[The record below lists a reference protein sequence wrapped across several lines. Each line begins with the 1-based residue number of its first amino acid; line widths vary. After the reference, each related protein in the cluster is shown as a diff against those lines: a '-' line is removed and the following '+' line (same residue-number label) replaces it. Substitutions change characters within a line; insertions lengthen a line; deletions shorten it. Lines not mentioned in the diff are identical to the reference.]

1 MYSEET
7 VITKTENILKPL
19 AVGELLRHSDG
30 KPLYNFY
37 IPSYQRGYRWDTD
50 EVNDL
55 LEDLFEFIY
64 QDAQQKYCLQPIV
77 VKEMSDGKFEVL
89 DGQQRLTTIFIIL
102 KSLKKY
108 LPKLQ
113 SFTLSYQTRPNSE
126 LFLQNLGENNPVEIN
141 NPDYYFIDKA
151 FTLVTKWI
159 DEKSESHLDLY
170 SVLYTALIQKIEFI
184 WYQIL
189 EDTDAIEVFTRIN
202 IGKIPL
208 TNAELVKALFLSKN
222 NLLVGSKEINFNYLL
237 LKQNQIAL
245 EWNDLQNKLQDNNF
259 WNFIYSGKKNYETRI
274 DYILELICDTTS
286 DNKYASFRE
295 FYNIIKN
302 DKLNK
307 AYIDSL
313 EVKNTSLIEQ
323 KWNKIKFIVQ
333 IIEEWY
339 KDHYYYHFLGF
350 LINQKWSIKTLV
362 NQYLNLDRDKFS
374 EYLIVEINTIFKN
387 TNIIDLRYGSNSEL
401 IKKILVFYN
410 VISTFNIKD
419 EDVKFPFHLLSEN
432 SWSLE
437 HIYAQNSDAL
447 KTDDYE
453 LWLKENCETLKN
465 DSNDEA
471 IDLTVQ
477 MQKLIQNVSDL
488 KSDSTLFIDI
498 FNAVSSYYLKNIE
511 SIDMNISQED
521 IDNKIPDSDQSGL
534 VEEHAITNLTLLDSN
549 SNSALNNSLFDVKR
563 MKIIERDKQGY
574 FIPLETKRI
583 FFKYHTNFPRHISY
597 WTREDKIAYLADI
610 RLVLKDYIN

>member
-1 MYSEET
+1 MS
-7 VITKTENILKPL
+7 KENILKPIP
-19 AVGELLRHSDG
+19 VGDLLKQSDG

-77 VKEMSDGKFEVL
+77 VKEMPDGKFEVL

-113 SFTLSYQTRPNSE
+113 SFTLTYQTRPNSE
-126 LFLQNLGENNPVEIN
+126 FFLQNLGEQNQVEIS

-151 FTLVTKWI
+151 FELVTKWI
-159 DEKSESHLDLY
+159 DEKSERHLDLY

-184 WYQIL
+184 WYQII

-222 NLLVGSKEINFNYLL
+222 NLLAGSQEININYLS
-237 LKQNQIAL
+237 LKQNKIAL

-274 DYILELICDTTS
+274 DYILELICNNTS

-295 FYNIIKN
+295 FYSIIKKN
-302 DKLNK
+302 KLDEVFIN
-307 AYIDSL
+307 SL
-313 EVKNTSLIEQ
+313 EAKNTSLIEQ
-323 KWNKIKFIVQ
+323 KWEEIKFVVQ

-339 KDHYYYHFLGF
+339 KNHYYYHFLGF

-362 NQYLNLDRDKFS
+362 NQYLKLDRDKFS
-374 EYLIVEINTIFKN
+374 EYLKVEINSIFKK
-387 TNIIDLRYGSNSEL
+387 TNIINLRYGPNSEL
-401 IKKILVFYN
+401 IKKILILYN
-410 VISTFNIKD
+410 VISTYNIKD

-432 SWSLE
+432 LWSLE

-447 KTDDYE
+447 KADDYE
-453 LWLKENCETLKN
+453 LWLKENYETLKN
-465 DSNDEA
+465 DSNPEA
-471 IDLTVQ
+471 AALSLQ
-477 MQKLIQNVSDL
+477 MQQLIQNVTDL
-488 KSDSTLFIDI
+488 KSDSTI
-498 FNAVSSYYLKNIE
+498 FNDVFSAVTSYYLKNIE
-511 SIDMNISQED
+511 SIDMNIIQEETD
-521 IDNKIPDSDQSGL
+521 IKMTDSEQSGL

-574 FIPLETKRI
+574 FIPIETKRI

-610 RLVLKDYIN
+610 RKVLKDYIN

>member
-19 AVGELLRHSDG
+19 AVGELLKHSDG

-222 NLLVGSKEINFNYLL
+222 NFLVGSKEINFNYLL

-286 DNKYASFRE
+286 DNK
-295 FYNIIKN
+295 
-302 DKLNK
+302 
-307 AYIDSL
+307 
-313 EVKNTSLIEQ
+313 
-323 KWNKIKFIVQ
+323 
-333 IIEEWY
+333 
-339 KDHYYYHFLGF
+339 
-350 LINQKWSIKTLV
+350 
-362 NQYLNLDRDKFS
+362 
-374 EYLIVEINTIFKN
+374 
-387 TNIIDLRYGSNSEL
+387 
-401 IKKILVFYN
+401 
-410 VISTFNIKD
+410 
-419 EDVKFPFHLLSEN
+419 
-432 SWSLE
+432 
-437 HIYAQNSDAL
+437 
-447 KTDDYE
+447 
-453 LWLKENCETLKN
+453 
-465 DSNDEA
+465 
-471 IDLTVQ
+471 
-477 MQKLIQNVSDL
+477 
-488 KSDSTLFIDI
+488 
-498 FNAVSSYYLKNIE
+498 
-511 SIDMNISQED
+511 
-521 IDNKIPDSDQSGL
+521 
-534 VEEHAITNLTLLDSN
+534 
-549 SNSALNNSLFDVKR
+549 
-563 MKIIERDKQGY
+563 
-574 FIPLETKRI
+574 
-583 FFKYHTNFPRHISY
+583 
-597 WTREDKIAYLADI
+597 
-610 RLVLKDYIN
+610 

>member
-1 MYSEET
+1 MT
-7 VITKTENILKPL
+7 TEKKKNENVLKPL
-19 AVGELLRHSDG
+19 AIGELLKQVDNE
-30 KPLYNFY
+30 PLYNFY
-37 IPSYQRGYRWDTD
+37 IPSYQRGYRWDKD
-50 EVNDL
+50 EINDL

-126 LFLQNLGENNPVEIN
+126 FFLQNLREQNQVELN
-141 NPDYYFIDKA
+141 NPDYFFIDNA
-151 FTLVTKWI
+151 FKLITEWI

-184 WYQIL
+184 WYEIV

-222 NLLVGSKEINFNYLL
+222 NLLAGSQEININYLS
-237 LKQNQIAL
+237 LKQNKIAL
-245 EWNDLQNKLQDNNF
+245 EWNELQNKLQDNNF
-259 WNFIYSGKKNYETRI
+259 WNFIYNGKKKYETRI
-274 DYILELICDTTS
+274 DYILELICNS
-286 DNKYASFRE
+286 MSENKYASFRE
-295 FYNIIKN
+295 FYGIIKKE
-302 DKLNK
+302 KLD
-307 AYIDSL
+307 AVVISSL
-313 EVKNTSLIEQ
+313 EAKNTSLIEH
-323 KWNKIKFIVQ
+323 KWEEIKFVVQ

-339 KDHYYYHFLGF
+339 KDHYYYHFIGF

-362 NQYLNLDRDKFS
+362 IQYLKLDRDKFS
-374 EYLIVEINTIFKN
+374 EYLKVEINSILKQ
-387 TNIIDLRYGSNSEL
+387 TNIIDLRYGPDSVL
-401 IKKILVFYN
+401 IKKILILYN

-419 EDVKFPFHLLSEN
+419 ENVRFPFHLHSEN
-432 SWSLE
+432 QWSLE

-447 KTDDYE
+447 KADDYE

-465 DSNDEA
+465 DTNPEA
-471 IDLTVQ
+471 VTLSLQ
-477 MQKLIQNVSDL
+477 MQQLIQNVSDL
-488 KSDSTLFIDI
+488 KSDSTI
-498 FNAVSSYYLKNIE
+498 FNDVFSAVTSYYLKNIE
-511 SIDMNISQED
+511 SINMDIIQEETNI
-521 IDNKIPDSDQSGL
+521 KMTDSEQSGL
-534 VEEHAITNLTLLDSN
+534 LDEHAITNLTLLDIN

-597 WTREDKIAYLADI
+597 WTREDKVAYLADI
-610 RLVLKDYIN
+610 RRVLKDYIN

>member
-1 MYSEET
+1 MS
-7 VITKTENILKPL
+7 KENILKPI
-19 AVGELLRHSDG
+19 AVGDLLKQSDG
-30 KPLYNFY
+30 IPLYNFY
-37 IPSYQRGYRWDTD
+37 IPSYQRGYRWDKD

-126 LFLQNLGENNPVEIN
+126 FFLQNLGEQNQVELN

-151 FTLVTKWI
+151 FKLVTEWI

-184 WYQIL
+184 WYQII

-222 NLLVGSKEINFNYLL
+222 NLLAGSQEININYLA
-237 LKQNQIAL
+237 LKQNKIAL
-245 EWNDLQNKLQDNNF
+245 EWNELQNKLQDNNF

-274 DYILELICDTTS
+274 DYILELICDNTS

-295 FYNIIKN
+295 FYSIIKKE
-302 DKLNK
+302 KLD
-307 AYIDSL
+307 ALVISTL
-313 EVKNTSLIEQ
+313 EAKNTSLIEQ
-323 KWNKIKFIVQ
+323 KWEEIRFVVQ

-350 LINQKWSIKTLV
+350 LISQKWSIKTLV
-362 NQYLNLDRDKFS
+362 NQYLKLDRDKFS
-374 EYLIVEINTIFKN
+374 EYLKVEINSIFKN
-387 TNIIDLRYGSNSEL
+387 TNIINLRYGPNSEL
-401 IKKILVFYN
+401 IKKILILYN

-419 EDVKFPFHLLSEN
+419 EDVRFPFHLHSEN
-432 SWSLE
+432 LWSLE

-447 KTDDYE
+447 KADDYE
-453 LWLKENCETLKN
+453 LWLKENCEILKN
-465 DSNDEA
+465 DLNPEA
-471 IDLTVQ
+471 VTLSQQ
-477 MQKLIQNVSDL
+477 MQQLILNVTDL
-488 KSDSTLFIDI
+488 KSDSTI
-498 FNAVSSYYLKNIE
+498 FNDVFSAVTSYYLKNIE
-511 SIDMNISQED
+511 SINMNIIEEETNIKMTD
-521 IDNKIPDSDQSGL
+521 CEQSGL
-534 VEEHAITNLTLLDSN
+534 LEEHAITNLTLLDSN

-574 FIPLETKRI
+574 FIPIETKRI

-610 RLVLKDYIN
+610 RRVLKEYIN